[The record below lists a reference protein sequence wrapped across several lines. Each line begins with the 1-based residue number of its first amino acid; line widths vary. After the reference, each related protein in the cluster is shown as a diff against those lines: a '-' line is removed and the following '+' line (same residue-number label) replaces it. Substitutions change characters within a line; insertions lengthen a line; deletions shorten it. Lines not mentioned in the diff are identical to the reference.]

1 MYLLKLMN
9 YFRMLL
15 LAAILSFP
23 VSIYAKVPMVH
34 VYTYGNFDKQK
45 AARYVSEIRKY
56 YANVKF
62 ESKKLVL
69 PISAFYTPRQRY
81 LAYAVLSSQYRYC
94 PKGDYVV
101 GITDK
106 DISVFRMVDGQRVNR
121 GIFGLTDRIGG
132 HCCIFSSFRIKHDA
146 DMKYLML
153 HELGHAFGL
162 QHCTNRCLMQDAHSK
177 NKFGYLRSFCPSCK
191 AVLKS
196 KGWKL

>member
-1 MYLLKLMN
+1 MVDCKRCLK
-9 YFRMLL
+9 MLL
-15 LAAILSFP
+15 LAVAVLFS
-23 VSIYAKVPMVH
+23 VSIYAKVPTVH

-45 AARYVSEIRKY
+45 AARYVSEIRKFY
-56 YANVKF
+56 SDVTL

-69 PISAFYTPRQRY
+69 PSSAFYSPRQRY
-81 LAYAVLSSQYRYC
+81 LAYVVLASQHKYC
-94 PKGDYVV
+94 PKGDYII

-106 DISVFRMVDGQRVNR
+106 DISIFRMEDGQRVNR

-132 HCCIFSSFRIKHDA
+132 HSCIFSSFRIKHDA

-162 QHCTNRCLMQDAHSK
+162 KHCSNRCLMQKAHGK

-191 AVLKS
+191 AVLKA